1 MADNMA
7 LVERVLGQMFPKVL
21 SMKLLEASPER
32 VRAELVVTA
41 DICTTGQTLHGG
53 AIMTLADFL
62 GASGTFLN
70 LPPGAGTTTLESKTN
85 FISPARVGDKVT
97 ATCEPVHK
105 GKSTQVWQTTVTRQ
119 DGRLV
124 AVVTQTQMV
133 LAGPPPPQ
141 EAIASFFQGKSL
153 AEQKEL
159 LAQLEHGGAAVYRMI
174 AAQEPD
180 EARKQALL
188 RSAEREEENAR
199 TLEEQAD

>member
-1 MADNMA
+1 MADHMA

-21 SMKLLEASPER
+21 GMKLLEANSDR

-41 DICTTGQTLHGG
+41 EICTTGQTLHGG

-70 LPPGAGTTTLESKTN
+70 LPAGAGTTTLESKTN
-85 FISPARVGDKVT
+85 FISPARIGDKVT
-97 ATCEPVHK
+97 AICEPVHK
-105 GKSTQVWQTTVTRQ
+105 GKSTQVWRTTVTRE

-153 AEQKEL
+153 PEQKAL

-180 EARKQALL
+180 EARKQELL
-188 RSAEREEENAR
+188 RAADREEENAR
-199 TLEEQAD
+199 TLEDQAD

>member
-1 MADNMA
+1 MADSMA

-21 SMKLLEASPER
+21 GMKLLEAGPER

-41 DICTTGQTLHGG
+41 EICTTGQTLHGG

-70 LPPGAGTTTLESKTN
+70 LPAGAGTTTLESKTN

-97 ATCEPVHK
+97 AICEPVHK
-105 GKSTQVWQTTVTRQ
+105 GKSTQVWRTTITRE

-153 AEQKEL
+153 ADQKAL
-159 LAQLEHGGAAVYRMI
+159 LAELEHGGAAVYRMI

-188 RSAEREEENAR
+188 RAAEREEENAR
-199 TLEEQAD
+199 TLEDQA

>member
-1 MADNMA
+1 MPDN
-7 LVERVLGQMFPKVL
+7 LELIERVLGQMFPKVL
-21 SMKLLEASPER
+21 GMKLLEASPDR

-105 GKSTQVWQTTVTRQ
+105 GKSTQVWRTTVTRE
-119 DGRLV
+119 DGKLI
-124 AVVTQTQMV
+124 AIVTQTQMV
-133 LAGPPPPQ
+133 LDGPPPPEQ
-141 EAIASFFQGKSL
+141 AIAKFFQGKSI
-153 AEQKEL
+153 AEQKAL

-180 EARKQALL
+180 EAQEGAS
-188 RSAEREEENAR
+188 RSRRPRSGER
-199 TLEEQAD
+199 

>member
-21 SMKLLEASPER
+21 GMKLLEASPDR
-32 VRAELVVTA
+32 VRAELLVTL

-70 LPPGAGTTTLESKTN
+70 LPAGAGTTTLESKTN

-105 GKSTQVWQTTVTRQ
+105 GKTTQVWRTTVARE
-119 DGRLV
+119 DGKLV
-124 AVVTQTQMV
+124 AVITQTQMV
-133 LAGPPPPQ
+133 LAGPPPPE

-153 AEQKEL
+153 AEQKAL

-188 RSAEREEENAR
+188 RAAEREEENAR
-199 TLEEQAD
+199 TLEDQA

>member
-21 SMKLLEASPER
+21 GMKLLEVSPER

-180 EARKQALL
+180 EARKKELL
-188 RSAEREEENAR
+188 RAAEREEENAK
-199 TLEEQAD
+199 TLEDQAD

>member
-21 SMKLLEASPER
+21 GMKLLEASSDR

-41 DICTTGQTLHGG
+41 EICTTGQTLHGG

-70 LPPGAGTTTLESKTN
+70 LPAGAGTTTLESKTN
-85 FISPARVGDKVT
+85 FISPARVGDKVI

-105 GKSTQVWQTTVTRQ
+105 GKSTQVWRTTVARE

-133 LAGPPPPQ
+133 LAGHHRLKRRSPHSFR
-141 EAIASFFQGKSL
+141 ASRWPSRRRSSPSSST
-153 AEQKEL
+153 
-159 LAQLEHGGAAVYRMI
+159 AAR
-174 AAQEPD
+174 
-180 EARKQALL
+180 
-188 RSAEREEENAR
+188 RSTE
-199 TLEEQAD
+199 

>member
-1 MADNMA
+1 MPDNMA

-21 SMKLLEASPER
+21 GMKLLEASSDR

-41 DICTTGQTLHGG
+41 EICTTGQTLHGG

-70 LPPGAGTTTLESKTN
+70 LPAGAGTTTLESKTN

-97 ATCEPVHK
+97 AICEAVHK
-105 GKSTQVWQTTVTRQ
+105 GKSTKVWRTTVARE

-153 AEQKEL
+153 ADQKAL
-159 LAQLEHGGAAVYRMI
+159 LAELEHGGAAVYRMI

-180 EARKQALL
+180 AERKQELL
-188 RSAEREEENAR
+188 RAADREEENAR
-199 TLEEQAD
+199 TLEDEAD

>member
-1 MADNMA
+1 
-7 LVERVLGQMFPKVL
+7 VLG
-21 SMKLLEASPER
+21 MKLLEASPHR

-133 LAGPPPPQ
+133 LAGPPPTQ

-180 EARKQALL
+180 EARKKELL
-188 RSAEREEENAR
+188 RAAEREEENAK
-199 TLEEQAD
+199 TLEDQAD